1 MKFFKKIKADIK
13 RYRLFHNPLKWPD
26 YIHDNIVDYL
36 IAKDFKYLEKLC
48 STNKCNFLKKG
59 KR

>member
-13 RYRLFHNPLKWPD
+13 RYRLFNNPLKWPD

-36 IAKDFKYLEKLC
+36 IDGSVLESL
-48 STNKCNFLKKG
+48 L
-59 KR
+59 